1 MKRLILK
8 AMIVVLAILGYI
20 AAPFVTAW
28 SIREA
33 VRNGDSAY
41 LERAIDWPGVRETLK
56 PTLSRFAF
64 DLPDP
69 VSQPDA
75 KASMWQRFKAYW
87 GAGAMNRAIDGYIT
101 PEGLPQLFAMR
112 KAYRDYT
119 GAVDEAKTLP
129 ITERIK
135 RAWSRVKRAEF
146 TTLTTFEVDMA
157 DKHDENR
164 IYLGKLELTGSGWL
178 LRELRIKYLTTADAV
193 PQQFLSAPRAT
204 GINASSITTKNRGW
218 STGFIT
224 PAEAAPAVHQPLSFF
239 ARAKLAARG
248 ALRSDR

>member
-1 MKRLILK
+1 
-8 AMIVVLAILGYI
+8 MIVVLAISGYI

-33 VRNGDSAY
+33 VRNGDSDY
-41 LERAIDWPGVRETLK
+41 LERAIDWPGVRETLR

-75 KASMWQRFKAYW
+75 KPSMWQRFKAYW

-101 PEGLPQLFAMR
+101 PEGLPKLFAMR

-135 RAWSRVKRAEF
+135 RAWARVKRAEF
-146 TTLTTFEVDMA
+146 TSLTTFEVDMA

-164 IYLGKLELTGSGWL
+164 IYLGKLELTGTGWL
-178 LRELRIKYLTTADAV
+178 LKELRIKYLTTADIA
-193 PQQFLSAPRAT
+193 PQQFLSLPRAT
-204 GINASSITTKNRGW
+204 GPHSTAPRAIGRSW

-224 PAEAAPAVHQPLSFF
+224 PAEAAIARQPRAPASFW
-239 ARAKLAARG
+239 AKAKAAAR
-248 ALRSDR
+248 